1 MWEWEEIVGQTLSI
15 LATLIT
21 FLSYQMNRKETVLI
35 TQTAATVCMCLG
47 YFFLGATPGFVLN
60 VVGIVRNVTFY
71 FMKGSKKVTLIVTS
85 FFAVLMGALG
95 IFSWQGWYS
104 ILIIPA
110 LAANTIFLSLG
121 DPQMLR
127 KSILGTSTAIFIY
140 NIFVFSIGGMANELV
155 AIVSSIIGI
164 LRFRKDYAKGKTAE
178 KELSKEI

>member
-1 MWEWEEIVGQTLSI
+1 MWEWDEIIGQTLSI

-21 FLSYQMNRKETVLI
+21 FLSYQMNTRKSVLF
-35 TQTAATVCMCLG
+35 TQTSASVCMCLG
-47 YFFLGATPGFVLN
+47 YFFLDATSGFVLN
-60 VVGIVRNVTFY
+60 VVVVLRNLVFY
-71 FMKGSKKVTLIVTS
+71 CTQKSRKHSLIAAS
-85 FFAVLMGALG
+85 LFAVVMAVLG

-104 ILIIPA
+104 ILIVAA
-110 LAANTIFLSLG
+110 LAANTVFLSLG

-164 LRFRKDYAKGKTAE
+164 LRFRKGKNAIGMKTDAE
-178 KELSKEI
+178 